1 VRNPWIINDFSN
13 SNVLEMVGADV
24 ARTDA
29 ADADVIV
36 VGAGPAGASAAHYL
50 AAAGRSVL
58 LLEKA
63 TFPRD
68 KVCGDGLTPRAV
80 AELVRMGVPMR
91 AEDGWMR
98 NKGLRVI
105 GGGHTLE
112 LPWPEIDRYPSY
124 GLAKARMGLDATLA
138 HHARATGAKLM
149 EGINVSAPVIDDR
162 TGRIVGVTAR
172 QVDAKGR
179 RVDAD
184 ELTFRAPVVIAAD
197 GVSARLATSMGIT
210 KSDNRPMGVAVRT
223 YFRTPRHDDEWME
236 SHLELWEGEAHKSA
250 LLPGYGWIFPLG
262 DGTANVGLGSVSSTA
277 KATQLDYRSLLAT
290 WMRNAPAEWGFTS
303 ENQVG
308 PVRGAALPMAFNR
321 KPIYQRGLLL
331 VGDSGGMISPF
342 NGEGIAYGLQAGR
355 IAADVVS
362 QALVRGTAAQRERTL
377 ATYPKRMAD
386 DIGGYFQL
394 GRMFVKI
401 IERPEVMRICTTY
414 GLPRKHLM
422 NFVLKLLSDSYDTRG
437 GDVSDRVITALT
449 KMVPTA

>member
-1 VRNPWIINDFSN
+1 
-13 SNVLEMVGADV
+13 MAGADV
-24 ARTDA
+24 VRKVDD
-29 ADADVIV
+29 DADVIV
-36 VGAGPAGASAAHYL
+36 VGAGPAGSSAAHYL

-80 AELVRMGVPMR
+80 SELVRMGVPMR
-91 AEDGWMR
+91 PEDGWMR

-105 GGGHTLE
+105 GGGHTLH
-112 LPWPEIDRYPSY
+112 LPWPEIERYPSY
-124 GLAKARMGLDATLA
+124 GLAKARMGLDQTLA

-149 EGINVSAPVIDDR
+149 EGINVTGPVVDDR

-172 QVDAKGR
+172 KVDARGR
-179 RVDAD
+179 KIVGEDV
-184 ELTFRAPVVIAAD
+184 EQVFRAPVVIAAD
-197 GVSARLATSMGIT
+197 GVSARLATSMGIA

-236 SHLELWEGEAHKSA
+236 SHLELWEGEPRKSA

-277 KATQLDYRSLLAT
+277 KATQLDYRSLLEA
-290 WMRNAPAEWGFTS
+290 WMRNAPAEWEFTP
-303 ENQVG
+303 ENQIG

-321 KPIYQRGLLL
+321 KPLYRRGLIL
-331 VGDSGGMISPF
+331 VGDAGGMVSPF

-355 IAADVVS
+355 IAADVIG
-362 QALVRGTAAQRERTL
+362 QALARETAAERERTL
-377 ATYPKRMAD
+377 ATYATRMAD
-386 DIGGYFQL
+386 DVGGYFQL
-394 GRMFVKI
+394 GRQFVKV
-401 IERPEVMRICTTY
+401 IERPEVMRLCTTY

-437 GDVSDRVITALT
+437 GDVSDRIITALA
-449 KMVPTA
+449 KIVPAA